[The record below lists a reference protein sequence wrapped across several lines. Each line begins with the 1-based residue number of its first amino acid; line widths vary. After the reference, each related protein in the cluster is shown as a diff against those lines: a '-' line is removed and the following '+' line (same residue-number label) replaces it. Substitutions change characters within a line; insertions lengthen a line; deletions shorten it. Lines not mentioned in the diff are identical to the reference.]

1 MMKKKLEIGII
12 GLGKFGLPLA
22 KALSEKGHTVVGI
35 DGSETRIRQA
45 QNFLDLV
52 YVANATDGTALR
64 QLRIQDL
71 DMVVVSVGESMEA
84 SILIVFNLQEMGM
97 RRIAVKAVTP
107 EHKKILLRLGV
118 ENVIHPEQD
127 AALVLAHRI
136 SNPGML
142 DLLQL
147 GGGVLLQELE
157 VDKWEGKTLMELQ
170 LTAKGIMVVAVR
182 RKGDDD
188 YSFVPAADVPL
199 AKGETLAV
207 IGKEKDVLELVP

>member
-1 MMKKKLEIGII
+1 MKTKMEIGVI

-22 KALSEKGHTVVGI
+22 RALAEKGHSVVGI
-35 DGSETRIRQA
+35 DGSESRIRQA
-45 QNFLDLV
+45 QNVLDLV
-52 YVANATDGTALR
+52 YVADATDSTALR

-71 DMVVVSVGESMEA
+71 DMVIVSVGSSMEA
-84 SILIVFNLQEMGM
+84 SILIVFNLLEMGM
-97 RRIAVKAVTP
+97 RKLAVKAVTP
-107 EHKKILLRLGV
+107 EHKKILMRLGV
-118 ENVIHPEQD
+118 ENVIQPEQD

-157 VDKWEGKTLMELQ
+157 VDKWEGRTLMELQ

-182 RKGDDD
+182 EAGGAD
-188 YSFVPAADVPL
+188 YSFVPAADKPL

-207 IGKEKDVLELVP
+207 IGKEKDVLSLVP